1 MEDEEVAM
9 STVEEPQHKIIDMME
24 ALKASLAAD
33 KRDAGVAGFVLVV
46 VGVLTLLVALTLA
59 ASAGRAA
66 TVEQTVCRVFG
77 PHCAQALKV
86 ARCESR
92 LRPRAVGPNGERGLF
107 QVHPVH
113 FAWANPRRLFE
124 PAYNARVAYRLS
136 RGGRDWSDW
145 AACRP

>member
-1 MEDEEVAM
+1 MTQYTTWELARFLDLSHSKSRSFARRPDDLYTRSSRSVG
-9 STVEEPQHKIIDMME
+9 
-24 ALKASLAAD
+24 ALVLLAA
-33 KRDAGVAGFVLVV
+33 VAAVL
-46 VGVLTLLVALTLA
+46 LLTLA

-66 TVEQTVCRVFG
+66 TVEQSVCRVFG
-77 PHCAQALKV
+77 PRCTQALKV
-86 ARCESR
+86 ARCESK

-124 PAYNARVAYRLS
+124 PVYNARVAYRLS

-145 AACRP
+145 ACRP